1 MKLVSFCFNCAINAA
16 GCILSMLTTYSKPD
30 YVADI
35 MSVLF
40 FVLIIA
46 LLFLKC
52 TSAPLVL
59 SLATEI
65 KLDLNSGMCNTLS
78 KVIVLLCSLTL
89 VGSLTLPFSTTLNAS
104 SSSVVSPGDS
114 CSNRIYDMKSNRSAK
129 Q

>member
-1 MKLVSFCFNCAINAA
+1 
-16 GCILSMLTTYSKPD
+16 MLTTYSKPD

-104 SSSVVSPGDS
+104 SSSVVSPGGS